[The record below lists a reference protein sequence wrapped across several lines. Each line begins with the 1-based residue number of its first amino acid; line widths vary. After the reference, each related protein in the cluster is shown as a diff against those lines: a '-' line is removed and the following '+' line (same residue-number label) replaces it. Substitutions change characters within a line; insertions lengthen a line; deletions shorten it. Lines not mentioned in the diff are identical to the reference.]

1 MTKLLEKAF
10 IETQRLPKK
19 EQDVMAEWILSE
31 LDDEKVWDSQFSTSP
46 NLLEKLA
53 LEALSESANGRTKPL
68 TPDLL

>member
-10 IETQRLPKK
+10 IETQRLPKN
-19 EQDVMAEWILSE
+19 EQDVIAEWILSE
-31 LDDEKVWDSQFSTSP
+31 LDDEKVWDSQFSISP

-53 LEALSESANGRTKPL
+53 SEAISESINGKTKPL